1 VEDFFGTKYGVLMV
15 DEVHRFV
22 RPWDDVSA
30 NPVLDVFDISRNFG
44 RSWVAATKQ
53 AALLPPLITTL
64 SSHMLVTPTK
74 TPAVRKWYRAAGL
87 DDVLEMDV
95 PEHWWI
101 HIEETGQR
109 FIRSTEEALARLLPL
124 F

>member
-1 VEDFFGTKYGVLMV
+1 MV

-22 RPWDDVSA
+22 RPWDGVAD

-44 RSWVAATKQ
+44 RSWISATKQ

-64 SSHMLVTPTK
+64 ASHLLVTPTK
-74 TPAVRKWYRAAGL
+74 TPSVRKWYRSAGL
-87 DDVLEMDV
+87 DDVLTMDV

-101 HIEETGQR
+101 FITETGER
-109 FIRSTEEALARLLPL
+109 TILNTESALSRLLPL
-124 F
+124 L